1 MSISLILAIIFS
13 LFIILNLYL
22 GIRIVPQSDQFLV
35 ERFGRYHKTL
45 DPGLNLL
52 IPFVERVSYKVKIWE
67 QNIPEFV
74 LPVITSDNVEVELVC
89 TIYWRIIN
97 PAEAMYRAE
106 DVEYQMTTLG
116 KSSIRSAVGKLDLDE
131 LTRNRDILLKEVT
144 TQIQEATS
152 QWGIE
157 VASFEIIA
165 LNLDEDT
172 RSAQRLQVL
181 AEREKRAQEKHAE
194 ADRIKVERA
203 ADADKYKKERE
214 AEAIRI
220 TADAKTYELSNIAGV
235 LKKQGPQ
242 VGNYDIMSKQV
253 QAMSELAS
261 SESAKSIIM
270 PTDVTAAL
278 GSVQALMDLLGK
290 NKRN

>member
-35 ERFGRYHKTL
+35 ERFGKYHKTL

-67 QNIPEFV
+67 QNIPEFL

-89 TIYWRIIN
+89 TIYWRIID
-97 PAEAMYRAE
+97 PAKAMYRAE

-165 LNLDEDT
+165 LEF
-172 RSAQRLQVL
+172 RR
-181 AEREKRAQEKHAE
+181 R
-194 ADRIKVERA
+194 
-203 ADADKYKKERE
+203 Y
-214 AEAIRI
+214 
-220 TADAKTYELSNIAGV
+220 
-235 LKKQGPQ
+235 
-242 VGNYDIMSKQV
+242 
-253 QAMSELAS
+253 
-261 SESAKSIIM
+261 
-270 PTDVTAAL
+270 
-278 GSVQALMDLLGK
+278 
-290 NKRN
+290 

>member
-1 MSISLILAIIFS
+1 MSISLILAIIFA

-116 KSSIRSAVGKLDLDE
+116 KSSIRSAVVSL
-131 LTRNRDILLKEVT
+131 ILM
-144 TQIQEATS
+144 
-152 QWGIE
+152 
-157 VASFEIIA
+157 
-165 LNLDEDT
+165 N
-172 RSAQRLQVL
+172 
-181 AEREKRAQEKHAE
+181 
-194 ADRIKVERA
+194 
-203 ADADKYKKERE
+203 
-214 AEAIRI
+214 
-220 TADAKTYELSNIAGV
+220 
-235 LKKQGPQ
+235 
-242 VGNYDIMSKQV
+242 
-253 QAMSELAS
+253 
-261 SESAKSIIM
+261 
-270 PTDVTAAL
+270 
-278 GSVQALMDLLGK
+278 
-290 NKRN
+290 

>member
-1 MSISLILAIIFS
+1 MSISLILAILFS

-22 GIRIVPQSDQFLV
+22 GIRIVPQSDQYLV
-35 ERFGRYHKTL
+35 ERFGKYEKTL

-89 TIYWRIIN
+89 TIYWRIID
-97 PAEAMYRAE
+97 P
-106 DVEYQMTTLG
+106 
-116 KSSIRSAVGKLDLDE
+116 RSNVPRWRCRISDDYSWEVINKVGGGKLDLDE
-131 LTRNRDILLKEVT
+131 LTRNRDVLLKEVT

-214 AEAIRI
+214 AEAIQ
-220 TADAKTYELSNIAGV
+220 S
-235 LKKQGPQ
+235 PQ
-242 VGNYDIMSKQV
+242 MPKLMSSQILPV
-253 QAMSELAS
+253 F
-261 SESAKSIIM
+261 
-270 PTDVTAAL
+270 
-278 GSVQALMDLLGK
+278 
-290 NKRN
+290 